1 MHKEPSKLVKYW
13 NNVKYLIDRI
23 HNYGLEQLNTLD
35 LIDYCR
41 VLINAR
47 DFSKQL
53 VNYHI
58 NYKKYN

>member
-23 HNYGLEQLNTLD
+23 HNYGLEQLNTRD
-35 LIDYCR
+35 LIDYCKI
-41 VLINAR
+41 LINAR

-58 NYKKYN
+58 NDKEHN

>member
-1 MHKEPSKLVKYW
+1 MHKESSKLVKYW
-13 NNVKYLIDRI
+13 NNVKYLINRI
-23 HNYGLEQLNTLD
+23 HNYGLEQLNTRD
-35 LIDYCR
+35 IIDYCW

-58 NYKKYN
+58 NDK

>member
-1 MHKEPSKLVKYW
+1 MHKESSKLAKYW
-13 NNVKYLIDRI
+13 NNVKYLINRI
-23 HNYGLEQLNTLD
+23 HNYGLERLSTRD
-35 LIDYCR
+35 IIDYCR

-58 NYKKYN
+58 NYKKHN

>member
-1 MHKEPSKLVKYW
+1 MYKEPSKLVKYW

-23 HNYGLEQLNTLD
+23 NNYGIEQLNTCD

-58 NYKKYN
+58 NDK